1 MPLGSA
7 LVLVVVIIFSR
18 CCIVAHMVCMLL
30 SYLQVIFVL
39 ELAVSSGCC
48 LDMGLPVLHVD
59 LTPLNT
65 TRRLCFCLHSLVS
78 VVTVASL
85 PAVIL
90 ISTRVLFAV

>member
-1 MPLGSA
+1 
-7 LVLVVVIIFSR
+7 
-18 CCIVAHMVCMLL
+18 MVCMLL

-48 LDMGLPVLHVD
+48 LDMGLHVLHVG
-59 LTPLNT
+59 LTLLNT

-85 PAVIL
+85 RAVIL
-90 ISTRVLFAV
+90 ISIRVLFAVSQGTEVVLLCGANVNLVA